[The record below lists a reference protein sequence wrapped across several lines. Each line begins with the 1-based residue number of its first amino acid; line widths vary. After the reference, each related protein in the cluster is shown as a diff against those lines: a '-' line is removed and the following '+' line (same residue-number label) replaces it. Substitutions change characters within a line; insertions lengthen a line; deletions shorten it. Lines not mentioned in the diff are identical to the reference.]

1 MANYLFDASAKVS
14 MTDVYETTTKL
25 PELLKS
31 LGYAIKGY
39 PLSPWF
45 LIPLVGETYLTP
57 ELKIATKEAGDRGP
71 YGPRLIL
78 ESVLTESEKTYG
90 KGIKTGADAL
100 AKVLR
105 VSGAAN
111 ACADG
116 TDILQETFSTEG
128 WEVVELRKL
137 REGERTTYIKPN
149 PFRDG
154 FEIWLCSGSLCLQ
167 EPVYIVRKKQP
178 RKKRVLVFDYD
189 EVARLTEMVSPCTAP
204 GISQELFVECL
215 RGGAVAIW
223 GTVEEREA

>member
-1 MANYLFDASAKVS
+1 MVGYSLCMISFGE
-14 MTDVYETTTKL
+14 VYEDLCQAVNLESADVART
-25 PELLKS
+25 
-31 LGYAIKGY
+31 LGYK
-39 PLSPWF
+39 PLDNLDDFRLPKE
-45 LIPLVGETYLTP
+45 GETYLTP
-57 ELKIATKEAGDRGP
+57 DGKIATKEKGDKGP
-71 YGPRLIL
+71 YGPRLIVV
-78 ESVLTESEKTYG
+78 EDLTESERIYG

-111 ACADG
+111 DCADG
-116 TDILQETFSTEG
+116 TDINQETFSTEG

-137 REGERTTYIKPN
+137 QEGERTTYIEPN

-189 EVARLTEMVSPCTAP
+189 EVAGLSVRVSLPDLSL
-204 GISQELFVECL
+204 GLLVKCL
-215 RGGAVAIW
+215 RGGGSVVIW
-223 GTVEEREA
+223 GTIEEREE

>member
-1 MANYLFDASAKVS
+1 MVGYSQCRISFGEVYEDLCQAVNLES
-14 MTDVYETTTKL
+14 TDVART
-25 PELLKS
+25 
-31 LGYAIKGY
+31 LGYK
-39 PLSPWF
+39 PLGNLDDFRLPKE
-45 LIPLVGETYLTP
+45 GETDLTP
-57 ELKIATKEAGDRGP
+57 DGKIATKEKGDKGP
-71 YGPRLIL
+71 YGPRLIVV
-78 ESVLTESEKTYG
+78 EDLTESERTYG

-111 ACADG
+111 DCADG
-116 TDILQETFSTEG
+116 TDIDQETFSTEG

-137 REGERTTYIKPN
+137 QEGERTTYIEPN

-178 RKKRVLVFDYD
+178 RKKRVLVFDYA
-189 EVARLTEMVSPCTAP
+189 EVARLTEMVSPDTDP
-204 GISQELFVECL
+204 GISQGLFFDCL

>member
-57 ELKIATKEAGDRGP
+57 ELKIATKDTGDRGP
-71 YGPRLIL
+71 YGPRLIV
-78 ESVLTESEKTYG
+78 EEDLTESERIYG

-111 ACADG
+111 DCADG

-128 WEVVELRKL
+128 WEVVELREL
-137 REGERTTYIKPN
+137 REGERTTYIEPKTY
-149 PFRDG
+149 RDG
-154 FEIWLCSGSLCLQ
+154 FEIWVHSGSACRQ
-167 EPVYIVRKKQP
+167 DPVYIVRKKQP
-178 RKKRVLVFDYD
+178 RKKRVLVFDYA
-189 EVARLTEMVSPCTAP
+189 EVARLTEMVSPDTDP
-204 GISQELFVECL
+204 GISQGLFFVCL
-215 RGGAVAIW
+215 RGGSVAIW
-223 GTVEEREA
+223 GTVEEREE